1 MKDKHASLLRK
12 STLKS
17 HQGMPM
23 KVLSL
28 NLHSLADLSMIACTN
43 ISIFPVFPPSKEI
56 QSMVKRILRYL
67 KPKTLGSML
76 EAWII

>member
-1 MKDKHASLLRK
+1 MKDKHSSLLQK

-28 NLHSLADLSMIACTN
+28 NLHSLADLSMIMNASCHLFRCYMN
-43 ISIFPVFPPSKEI
+43 DLV
-56 QSMVKRILRYL
+56 RYL
-67 KPKTLGSML
+67 DNNVYMEIYVT
-76 EAWII
+76 W